1 MTIEKTIRKALS
13 EVVDIA
19 QLEDI
24 DLKSYYIQRHDLS
37 LPCIAYSYTSRPA
50 YFSDNGC
57 KSDYYTV
64 TVNLLINEQVERYK
78 NLIINHMEK
87 YGFVRTLTSATYL
100 EDSGYFN
107 TPIQFLISIRKED
120 NVNE

>member
-1 MTIEKTIRKALS
+1 MDGLLIFWLLTTCLINC
-13 EVVDIA
+13 
-19 QLEDI
+19 
-24 DLKSYYIQRHDLS
+24 
-37 LPCIAYSYTSRPA
+37 P
-50 YFSDNGC
+50 
-57 KSDYYTV
+57 
-64 TVNLLINEQVERYK
+64 NLLIDKQVERYK

>member
-1 MTIEKTIRKALS
+1 MTIEKLIRTALN

-19 QLEDI
+19 NSENI
-24 DLKSYYIQRHDLS
+24 DLKTYFIQRRDLS
-37 LPCIAYSYTSRPA
+37 LPCLAYNYTSRPA

-64 TVNLLINEQVERYK
+64 TVNLLIDRKVEKYKTLVIDCMEQ
-78 NLIINHMEK
+78 

-120 NVNE
+120 NKNE